1 MAWGATCQ
9 AERKSSR
16 REAVQLLLSSN
27 PNTLVFHSHDPV
39 NDGADLDHRHIAAD
53 TWTRI
58 VALTAQ
64 RRWIKRPMVD
74 ALTDDDGPRE
84 EIADLIRASLTR

>member
-1 MAWGATCQ
+1 
-9 AERKSSR
+9 
-16 REAVQLLLSSN
+16 
-27 PNTLVFHSHDPV
+27 
-39 NDGADLDHRHIAAD
+39 
-53 TWTRI
+53 

-84 EIADLIRASLTR
+84 QIADLIYTGISHSVGQGLGLDPRIPPVVR